1 MEPIVYV
8 VVIGGFLVVLMGIAA
23 FGSLAAGKLR
33 LRQLEAA
40 RTEGTPRE
48 LEDAVEQLQRRV
60 AELEERQ
67 DFAERLL
74 AQAQAREKGQ
84 LGPGNGK

>member
-23 FGSLAAGKLR
+23 VSSLAVGRLR

-48 LEDAVEQLQRRV
+48 LEESVEQLQKRV

-74 AQAQAREKGQ
+74 AQARERGQ

>member
-1 MEPIVYV
+1 VEPIVYV
-8 VVIGGFLVVLMGIAA
+8 VVTGGFLVVLMGIAA
-23 FGSLAAGKLR
+23 VGSIAVGKLR

-48 LEDAVEQLQRRV
+48 LEDSVEQLQRRV

-74 AQAQAREKGQ
+74 ARVREKGQ

>member
-23 FGSLAAGKLR
+23 VSSLAVGRLR

-48 LEDAVEQLQRRV
+48 LEESVEQLQRRV

-74 AQAQAREKGQ
+74 AQARERGQ
-84 LGPGNGK
+84 LGAGNGK

>member
-8 VVIGGFLVVLMGIAA
+8 VVIGGFTVVLFGIMAA
-23 FGSLAAGKLR
+23 SAVVTERLKLR
-33 LRQLEAA
+33 
-40 RTEGTPRE
+40 RTEAERAGGAPPRE
-48 LEDAVEQLQRRV
+48 LEDAVVQLQHRV

-74 AQAQAREKGQ
+74 AQAREKGV
-84 LGPGNGK
+84 LGPGEGR